1 MKNNKSEFEL
11 AIEDRMKSTKYFR
24 ETMSEP
30 YFPEPKY
37 YKGVVY
43 HYYSLDEKRYF
54 YDHEYT
60 NCYKHGLG
68 RIAVR
73 IVKNGE
79 EYIEGYFDGE
89 SGDHNDFGL
98 LGASHNKFHFTEIGY
113 SNSHWVQHPEQN
125 YVPKTVDRLRID
137 FPCVGKGALRKTPI
151 RQREDA
157 FNRGARFNVFMGDK
171 MDTDV
176 GDKFRG
182 GAESHEG
189 YDSWRP
195 QRIKLNDYLKLQ
207 CMYKELE
214 KFKSDMRDETLT
226 YPNDMRYLNLD
237 DGTSMTE
244 SEYQTIRKMVDSD
257 YRTNDEI
264 LNDTT
269 ATDIDFL

>member
-11 AIEDRMKSTKYFR
+11 AIEDRMKSTKHFR

-37 YKGVVY
+37 YKGVLY
-43 HYYSLDEKRYF
+43 YYYSLDEKRYF

-89 SGDHNDFGL
+89 SGRDSDFFI
-98 LGASHNKFHFTEIGY
+98 SKDKFNFTEIGY
-113 SNSHWVQHPEQN
+113 SNSHWVQYPEQSN
-125 YVPKTVDRLRID
+125 VPKTVDRLRID

-157 FNRGARFNVFMGDK
+157 FNRGARMFTFMGDK
-171 MDTDV
+171 MDTDL
-176 GDKFRG
+176 GDKFRSFG
-182 GAESHEG
+182 QRNEPIDA
-189 YDSWRP
+189 WRP
-195 QRIKLNDYLKLQ
+195 QRIKLNDILELKRK
-207 CMYKELE
+207 YKELE
-214 KFKSDMRDETLT
+214 KFKSNMCDKTLS
-226 YPNDMRYLNLD
+226 YPNNLRYLNLD

-257 YRTNDEI
+257 YRTTDEI